1 MAQRGSDVRRASMS
15 EVDVALTELAEERDD
30 RREHNRPADNRYADG
45 LDPAWNDALLAIIG
59 DEPVQ

>member
-45 LDPAWNDALLAIIG
+45 LDPACEASGSAAG
-59 DEPVQ
+59 GCGS